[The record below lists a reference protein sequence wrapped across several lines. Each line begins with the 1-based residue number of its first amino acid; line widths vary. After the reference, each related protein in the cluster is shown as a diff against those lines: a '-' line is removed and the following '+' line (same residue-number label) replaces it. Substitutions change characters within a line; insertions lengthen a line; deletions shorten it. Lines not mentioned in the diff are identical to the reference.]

1 MDVAAA
7 KQAPLQVNPNPYGT
21 NQEVAKP
28 DELSMSLNKPIEANK
43 PEAGKNYSQAEDT
56 GKEELTREDVYDLT
70 EQLNAFMVKVNT
82 ALRFELHEG
91 SQRLMVK
98 FIDIKNNQVIKEFP
112 PHELLD
118 TLAAIRDYVGI
129 LLDKRV

>member
-7 KQAPLQVNPNPYGT
+7 RQVPVQVNTNNYLSNP
-21 NQEVAKP
+21 EVAKP
-28 DELSMSLNKPIEANK
+28 DELSMNKLIAANK
-43 PEAGKNYSQAEDT
+43 PEAGKNQSQSEDK

-70 EQLNAFMVKVNT
+70 EHLNKFLVKVN
-82 ALRFELHEG
+82 ADLRFELHEG
-91 SQRLMVK
+91 TQRLMVK
-98 FIDIKNNQVIKEFP
+98 FIDIKKDQVIKEFP

-118 TLAAIRDYVGI
+118 MLAAIRDYVGV

>member
-1 MDVAAA
+1 MDVVAA
-7 KQAPLQVNPNPYGT
+7 KQVPAQVNMNNYLSNP
-21 NQEVAKP
+21 EVAKP
-28 DELSMSLNKPIEANK
+28 DELSMNKPAAPNK
-43 PEAGKNYSQAEDT
+43 SEAGKNQSQSEDK

-70 EQLNAFMVKVNT
+70 EHLNKFMVKVN
-82 ALRFELHEG
+82 ADLRFEMHEG
-91 SQRLMVK
+91 TQRLMVK

>member
-1 MDVAAA
+1 MDMTAVKQPSVQTPANNYVA
-7 KQAPLQVNPNPYGT
+7 NP
-21 NQEVAKP
+21 EVAKP
-28 DELSMSLNKPIEANK
+28 DDLALNKPTAANK
-43 PEAGKNYSQAEDT
+43 PEAGKNQSQSEDK

-70 EQLNAFMVKVNT
+70 EHLNKFMVKVS
-82 ALRFELHEG
+82 ADLRFELHEG
-91 SQRLMVK
+91 TQRLMVK